1 MREKRVRKFK
11 LFHMY
16 VIGFSLQ
23 LYTYKV
29 EPPTGGLALKILY
42 LKGQISPVVWT
53 QYFFVVVN

>member
-1 MREKRVRKFK
+1 
-11 LFHMY
+11 MY